1 MTAPGHFR
9 TPSAKA
15 VAMPKDERANSGF
28 WAFWSS
34 LPGILTGIAAVVAAV
49 GTLAALFIGGDGA
62 QAPAPGARITV
73 EPTAGLSAGER
84 ASASGLGDERCF
96 GRYFKGIPADRVG
109 TVESGTTSYDVIT
122 PSQTKTGQI
131 GMTFTR
137 NARPIGAIRFALFPQ
152 NLVFKI
158 ESIVDARCRV
168 IEDYESTTGGD
179 KHVWQDSTA
188 VRLRLGGRV
197 YDLTANGA
205 GNRIRIAFVGVVP

>member
-1 MTAPGHFR
+1 
-9 TPSAKA
+9 
-15 VAMPKDERANSGF
+15 MPKDERANSGF

-34 LPGILTGIAAVVAAV
+34 LPGILTGTAAVVAAI
-49 GTLAALFIGGDGA
+49 GTLAAMFVGGGGA
-62 QAPAPGARITV
+62 EAPAPGAGVTV
-73 EPTAGLSAGER
+73 EPPSGSRAGER
-84 ASASGLGDERCF
+84 ASASGPGADRCF
-96 GRYFKGIPADRVG
+96 VRYFKGIPADRVG

-122 PSQTKTGQI
+122 ESQTKTGQI
-131 GMTFTR
+131 GMTFTN
-137 NARPIGAIRFALFPQ
+137 NARPVGAIRFALFPE

-168 IEDYESTTGGD
+168 IEEYESRTAGD

-188 VRLRLGGRV
+188 VRLRLDGRF